1 MLEGFKSQASTFAAD
16 VDQALYINLIFSII
30 LAISVLGPMVYFAW
44 KYRASNVKKEDI
56 ENIVH
61 HTGLEITWTL
71 IPTIMMFILFYYG
84 YTSMKVLRTMPDVK
98 DSIVIE
104 LEGKKWSWNYTYEA
118 NANGYVHNKVAELY
132 VPVNTNIILNMTAPL
147 NDVIHSF
154 FVPAFRMKEDVV
166 PGRETKQWFKSETLG
181 TYDVECA
188 EYCGTRHSYMLS
200 KIHVIS
206 KADYEAWFNSDK
218 RFPGAPDK
226 KMSKG
231 EVVYEANGCNGC
243 HSITDNSTLVGP
255 SLMGIGEKRNAQYIK
270 DALKNP
276 DKDIPEGFSAGVMP
290 TFDLSDEDMNEL
302 IKFFNNTEKGQELY
316 EANGCNG
323 CHSIDDDSVLVGPSL
338 KGIAAKRDATYL
350 SDAIKTPNKDVPA
363 GFTAG
368 VMPPFVLSDADMKEL
383 VKYIKSK

>member
-1 MLEGFKSQASTFAAD
+1 MLEGFQSQASTFAAD
-16 VDQALYINLIFSII
+16 IDQALYINLVFSII
-30 LAISVLGPMVYFAW
+30 LAISVLGPMIYFAW

-84 YTSMKVLRTMPDVK
+84 YSSMKVLRTMPDVQ

-104 LEGKKWSWNYTYEA
+104 LEGKKWSWNYTYPA
-118 NANGYVHNKVAELY
+118 NKNGYVHKKVAELY
-132 VPVNTNIILNMTAPL
+132 VPVNTNVILNMTAPL
-147 NDVIHSF
+147 NDVIHSY

-166 PGRETKQWFKSETLG
+166 PGRVTKQWFKSEVEG
-181 TYDVECA
+181 VYDVECA

-206 KADYEAWFNSDK
+206 QEAYNEWFNSDK
-218 RFPGAPDK
+218 RFPGAPEK

-231 EVVYEANGCNGC
+231 EEVYEANGCNGC
-243 HSITDNSTLVGP
+243 HSITDDSILVGP
-255 SLMGIGEKRNAQYIK
+255 SLMGIGEKRNAQYIT
-270 DALKNP
+270 DALRNP
-276 DKDIPEGFSAGVMP
+276 NKDIPDGFTADVMP
-290 TFDLSDEDMNEL
+290 AFDLSDKDMKEL
-302 IKFFNNTEKGQELY
+302 IKFFNNTEKGEAVY

-338 KGIAAKRDATYL
+338 KGISAKRDASYL
-350 SDAIKTPNKDVPA
+350 KDAIATPDKDIPA

-368 VMPPFVLSDADMKEL
+368 IMPPFALSDADMKEL
-383 VKYIKSK
+383 VKYLKSK